1 MKIYFA
7 GSIRAGRKDV
17 AIYEKMI
24 TWLKAFG
31 DVLTEHVGDAE
42 LTEKGDD
49 GPDDLCIHERDMEWL
64 KSCDVVIAEVSIP
77 SLGVGYEVGWAAA
90 LHKPVLALYRIKE
103 GPPLSAMIAGSPGIY
118 TTTYSTMD
126 EAEQIMEEFISEL
139 APPPAIPSGDG
150 N

>member
-7 GSIRAGRKDV
+7 GSIRAGREDV

-24 TWLKAFG
+24 TRLKAFG
-31 DVLTEHVGDAE
+31 EVLTEHVGHAE

-64 KSCDVVIAEVSIP
+64 KTCDVVIAEVSIP

-126 EAEQIMEEFISEL
+126 EAEQIMGEFISEL
-139 APPPAIPSGDG
+139 APPPAIPSGDC

>member
-31 DVLTEHVGDAE
+31 EVLTEHVGNQVLSE
-42 LTEKGDD
+42 MGDD
-49 GPDDLCIHERDMEWL
+49 GPDDDHIHERDMEWL
-64 KSCDVVIAEVSIP
+64 KACDVVIAEVSTP

-90 LHKPVLALYRIKE
+90 LKKPILCLSRSKG

-118 TTTYSTMD
+118 NVTYSTLD
-126 EAEQIMEEFISEL
+126 EAEHMMGEFISEV
-139 APPPAIPSGDG
+139 AEGIRRP
-150 N
+150 